1 MEKIGKHIY
10 EYYEEINQGIKRY
23 IPHNKKVL
31 DVGGGFGALG
41 EVFEKKGNRVCNLD
55 SSSFAIEESKK
66 RVSESFVVDI
76 TNAKEVSEKIS
87 GRKFDV
93 IVFAD
98 VLEHVY
104 DPFSVL
110 KIYGNFLSDDGKV
123 IISVPN
129 VATWLMRFKLFF
141 GYFNYGDTGTLDRT
155 HIRFFTKR
163 SISKLAKKAG
173 YKIEKIDITPNFVR
187 PFVPLVKKMLK
198 KEAGEHDPKAIINS
212 KPYKFYLKN
221 IYPAE
226 RLIAKIWPSLFAFQF
241 ILIIKKNKNGTR

>member
-1 MEKIGKHIY
+1 MEKIGRHIY

-23 IPHNKKVL
+23 IPKNKTVL

-41 EVFEKKGNRVCNLD
+41 EEFEKKGNKVCNLD
-55 SSSFAIEESKK
+55 SSPLAIEESKK
-66 RVSESFVVDI
+66 RVSESFVADI
-76 TNAKEVSEKIS
+76 TNFEEISEKLS
-87 GRKFDV
+87 SRKFDV

-110 KIYGNFLSDDGKV
+110 EVYSKFLSENGKI

-129 VATWLMRFKLFF
+129 IATWLMRLKLFF
-141 GYFNYGDTGTLDRT
+141 GNFNYSDTGTLDRT
-155 HIRFFTKR
+155 HIRFFTKK
-163 SISKLAKKAG
+163 SISRLVKKAG
-173 YKIEKIDITPNFVR
+173 YEIEKIDITPNFVR
-187 PFVPLVKKMLK
+187 LFIPLVKKLLRNEIK
-198 KEAGEHDPKAIINS
+198 EHDPKAIISS
-212 KPYKFYLKN
+212 KQYKFYLKY

-241 ILIIKKNKNGTR
+241 ILIIKRKKDGAK